1 MPTDGTLLLEHM
13 PNGKQYLVTALSVFF
28 SFGSVLSAVVAF
40 TVIPSR
46 SCLPTAP
53 CDVATQNTGWQYMLV
68 SLGIIVCISLDDVSL
83 SPTLILADAFDVSR
97 AHGLFSFA

>member
-28 SFGSVLSAVVAF
+28 SFGSVLSAAVAL

-46 SCLPTAP
+46 SCSPNVP

-68 SLGIIVCISLDDVSL
+68 CLGIIVCPLSVDAWL
-83 SPTLILADAFDVSR
+83 SPTLILIDTFDVSR
-97 AHGLFSFA
+97 AHALFPFA